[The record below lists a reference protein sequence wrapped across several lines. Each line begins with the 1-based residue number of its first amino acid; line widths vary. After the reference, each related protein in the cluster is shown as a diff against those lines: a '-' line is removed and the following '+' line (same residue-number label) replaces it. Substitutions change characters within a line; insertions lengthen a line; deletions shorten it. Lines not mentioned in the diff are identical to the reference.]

1 MGRWHGATLSGRAA
15 EGRILHDADVEAA
28 LGICARVPVDS
39 VLAASRIAV
48 AARSGLR
55 PTGGQLWGYERGG
68 ELAAVCWAGANVVP
82 VVPDGDPRALDA
94 FARIAREQ
102 GRRSSSIVGQADA
115 ALGLWDRLRDLW
127 PAPREIRA
135 NQPSLV
141 IDHDPLVR
149 ADPMVRRSVPDEYSI
164 VLPACI
170 EMFAEEVGYSPAS
183 GPHGPYE
190 ERVRTLVAE
199 GRSFVRLGQG
209 RVGAQVEFKAELG
222 AVAGGVAQVQGVWV
236 EPGHRGRGLSETGM
250 AAVVQ
255 VTRRE
260 VAPTVS
266 LYVNDY
272 NVRALAAYRRV
283 GFRQVGTYAT
293 VLF

>member
-1 MGRWHGATLSGRAA
+1 MGRWNGATLGRAA
-15 EGRILHDADVEAA
+15 EGRVLGDTDVEAA
-28 LGICARVPVDS
+28 LAVCARVPVDA
-39 VLAASRIAV
+39 VLAASRLTV
-48 AARSGLR
+48 VARSGLR

-68 ELAAVCWAGANVVP
+68 ELVAVCWAGANVVP

-102 GRRSSSIVGQADA
+102 GRRSSSIVGRADA
-115 ALGLWDRLRDLW
+115 ALGLWDRLRDHW
-127 PAPREIRA
+127 STPREIRA

-141 IDHDPLVR
+141 LDHEPHVTPDPT
-149 ADPMVRRSVPDEYSI
+149 VRRSAPEESPI

-170 EMFAEEVGYSPAS
+170 RMFAEEVGYSPAS
-183 GPHGPYE
+183 GPNGPYE
-190 ERVRTLVAE
+190 ERVRTLIAE
-199 GRSFVRLGQG
+199 GRSYVRLGQG
-209 RVGAQVEFKAELG
+209 PAGPRVEFKAELG
-222 AVAGGVAQVQGVWV
+222 AVAQGVAQVQGVWV
-236 EPGHRGRGLSETGM
+236 EPSVRGRGLSETGM
-250 AAVVQ
+250 AAVAEL
-255 VTRRE
+255 TRRD

-272 NVRALAAYRRV
+272 NARAIAAYRRV